1 MARLSPSDACEI
13 LSRLGVSYDDARA
26 DFHRLPSDAVESLL
40 SEAKA
45 RGYRQPR
52 NANGSRAR
60 YFHAHLVRVAAREE
74 S

>member
-1 MARLSPSDACEI
+1 MARLNPSDARQI
-13 LSRLGVSYDDARA
+13 LNRLGVSYDDARR

-40 SEAKA
+40 TEAKV
-45 RGYRQPR
+45 RGYRQPA